1 MTYTRVSTSEAVAQL
16 AHGLHDPAR
25 VRPWVVVSSP
35 FGQVEPELLV
45 DDLVAEVA
53 DVARIFLIE
62 TGDLTHQLSDLLP
75 DRFQV
80 YGGAARS
87 YPARTAAHGD
97 TFAELNRSKLRFAQG
112 NPQRATELLVTDVL
126 GHAHQS
132 GLFDHR
138 PASALA
144 AGGTVR
150 GFLPGGSRA
159 LVEVDGGGLATIWQ
173 ELSHPPVPLNWTLQQ
188 GQRVAGT
195 LDFATRRLNVEA
207 AKPTRASLAQR
218 YPHGSVTL
226 ALVQKVGAARALLA
240 LHPQVAITV
249 TRPDISPNP
258 LDTVDSLL
266 ALGDVVA
273 ARVLHLPGDLLQLH
287 LSDVDDHE
295 PVLPPLVLVPG
306 GRPWLVEGRPLLPVV
321 EPVPQ
326 MEVLAP
332 VSVQVP
338 SRPPLPGVTPTD
350 ELAPPTPVLVQAPLT
365 PVRPPERAVPRPGMA
380 RMAAAVIPDS
390 APAAPERDPES
401 LSHFPMPVATSA
413 PAIVLEPS
421 VRPVAG
427 TALLSTQ
434 LALSE
439 AKARITRLELQL
451 ADAGSS
457 DSQLE
462 RLRELCLSERL
473 QRQEALVDLGTAH
486 HELARVEAEQRLQ
499 KKLLRDARRATP
511 VVALASVYTA
521 RRADWADA
529 DSWLRHEI
537 YLAWI
542 ERFPPADRGE
552 WPLLAGF
559 VLLDQFAESLEA
571 LTDGQLSKALKAS
584 VDVLTG
590 RVKSLAGRRL
600 HPLRTG
606 NGASAAEQVRAD
618 GARCMR
624 VAVEQNAPAARRL
637 HYWILPDG
645 GIELSRVVTHDDMEP

>member
-1 MTYTRVSTSEAVAQL
+1 MTYTRVSTNEAVAQL
-16 AHGLHDPAR
+16 AHGLRDPAR

-35 FGQVEPELLV
+35 FGQAEPELLV
-45 DDLVAEVA
+45 DELLSEVA
-53 DVARIFLIE
+53 DVARVFLIE

-75 DRFQV
+75 ERFQV

-87 YPARTAAHGD
+87 YPAATAAHGD
-97 TFAELNRSKLRFAQG
+97 TFAEQNRSKLRFSQG

-138 PASALA
+138 PASALVA
-144 AGGTVR
+144 AGTVR

-173 ELSHPPVPLNWTLQQ
+173 ELTHPPVPLDWTLQQ

-195 LDFATRRLNVEA
+195 LDLATRRLNVEA

-218 YPHGSVTL
+218 YPHGSVAL
-226 ALVQKVGAARALLA
+226 ALVQKIGPTRALLA

-273 ARVLHLPGDLLQLH
+273 ARVLHLPDGLLQLR

-321 EPVPQ
+321 EPVAQ
-326 MEVLAP
+326 MEVVAP
-332 VSVQVP
+332 VSLQEP
-338 SRPPLPGVTPTD
+338 SRPAVRADTAPED
-350 ELAPPTPVLVQAPLT
+350 LAPPTPVLAQIPVTL
-365 PVRPPERAVPRPGMA
+365 VRPPERAVPRPGMA
-380 RMAAAVIPDS
+380 RVTAVVIAQFVPS
-390 APAAPERDPES
+390 ASERDAEL
-401 LSHFPMPVATSA
+401 LSQRPMAVATPA
-413 PAIVLEPS
+413 PAIVLEPLG
-421 VRPVAG
+421 RPVAG
-427 TALLSTQ
+427 AALLSTQ

-451 ADAGSS
+451 ADAGSL

-462 RLRELCLSERL
+462 HLRELCLSERL
-473 QRQEALVDLGTAH
+473 QRQEALVELGTAH

-499 KKLLRDARRATP
+499 KKLLRDARRATT
-511 VVALASVYTA
+511 VVASAYSV
-521 RRADWADA
+521 RRAQWADV
-529 DSWLRHEI
+529 DGWLRHEI

-542 ERFPPADRGE
+542 DRFAPADRVD
-552 WPLLAGF
+552 WPLAAGF
-559 VLLDQFAESLEA
+559 VLLDQYAESLAA

-590 RVKSLAGRRL
+590 RVRSLAGRRL

-606 NGASAAEQVRAD
+606 NGASAAELVRAD